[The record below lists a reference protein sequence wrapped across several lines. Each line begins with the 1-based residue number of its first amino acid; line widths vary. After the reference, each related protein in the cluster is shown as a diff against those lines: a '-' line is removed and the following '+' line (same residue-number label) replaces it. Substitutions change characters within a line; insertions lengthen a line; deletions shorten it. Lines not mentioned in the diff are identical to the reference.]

1 MKKLMVVAAAALMAA
16 GAFADDCSCGPKVKC
31 PFGYQLKVF
40 VKTTGPAAIA
50 GDCGPE
56 CLRVPATKRF
66 AGFIY
71 GSAGDGAAGLCGVK
85 GCACNEWE
93 GGTSEIV
100 LWNYDTK
107 KEVAISY
114 AKILQSDR
122 IFNGDTTTFELA
134 FAINQMAFGGFG
146 RTFKRDGVWTAK
158 YAAGFC
164 AGLIEADSCSV
175 AATCSTRGSKVWSM
189 CANEGAAPDI
199 TSKTAVAYGKWTID
213 WSSTIFYRLQ
223 NGEQVTQPGASW
235 EVAKPVVFK

>member
-16 GAFADDCSCGPKVKC
+16 GAFADDCSCGTKVKC

-40 VKTTGPAAIA
+40 VKTTGPASVS
-50 GDCGPE
+50 GDCGTT

-71 GSAGDGAAGLCGVK
+71 GSTADGAAGLCGIK

-93 GGTSEIV
+93 AGTSEIV

-107 KEVAISY
+107 KEVAITN
-114 AKILQSDR
+114 AKIVQSDR

-134 FAINQMAFGGFG
+134 FSINQMAFAGFG
-146 RTFKRDGVWTAK
+146 RTFKREGVWTAK

-164 AGLIEADSCSV
+164 AGLIEADSC
-175 AATCSTRGSKVWSM
+175 ALQCSTQGSQVWSM
-189 CANEGAAPDI
+189 CAAETAAPDI
-199 TSKTAVAYGKWTID
+199 KSKTAVAYGKWTID
-213 WSSTIFYRLQ
+213 WSSTIYSRLA

-235 EVAKPVVFK
+235 DAAKPVNFK